1 MKRAI
6 SILLVIVMVL
16 ALAACGETPNANDNP
31 GNAANTNTN
40 TNTNGSSGPTQSGGS
55 DPNPAPENDPYAGIE
70 KEVVVGISADP
81 ATFYPW
87 AAFGQGTRHI
97 FPMLYQTLLSDVRDP
112 ETGKITYYHT
122 LMDSYEQ
129 TGDTTYVVTL
139 REGIYDTAG
148 NPFTASDVKFCIDS
162 FKTGPAASNLG
173 NVESCRVIDDLNV
186 EITVSAILG
195 VGEFEEILTTPNMVT
210 EAAFKASPD
219 EMATTPVGTTGYYLD
234 EYVPGSYVVM
244 KKADSYWNQH
254 ANETREVDDG
264 YLPTSDNTRIDV
276 ARFEIIT
283 DTSTM
288 ALALET
294 GDIDIATAISTTDIP
309 LYQNDDHYTVHQY
322 PDNMFGLIF
331 NASANSEFQNIN
343 LRKALAYSIS
353 AQDLLDM
360 IYDGDGFILHAF
372 AMDYQMG
379 YVDAWDNED
388 YFSQDKAKAQEY
400 FDAYLKETGKSASD
414 LKLTIAIMS
423 TDAMTKYAQ
432 VVQGAMIAL
441 TGNNNVLSIEQY
453 DSATYTS
460 VRNDP
465 AQGWDLAILNAMS
478 NKTYILYNWTQNF
491 NGYSRVQKNDLSG
504 SGDTQLWD
512 LITAAQTPE
521 TFGPETAD
529 AAQKYM
535 NEQCYFVNYIC
546 GPAYWVGSDLVTQY
560 ALGAKNSVAITAMN
574 YDWSVKY

>member
-1 MKRAI
+1 MKKAI
-6 SILLVIVMVL
+6 SILLVCVLVL
-16 ALAACGETPNANDNP
+16 ALAACGGTPANES
-31 GNAANTNTN
+31 GTGGTAAT
-40 TNTNGSSGPTQSGGS
+40 PAPASGGNS
-55 DPNPAPENDPYAGIE
+55 GSNATPAPESGPSEAEDPYAGIE

-87 AAFGQGTRHI
+87 GAFGQGTRHI

-139 REGIYDTAG
+139 REGIYDTDG

-162 FKTGPAASNLG
+162 FKQGPAASNLG
-173 NVESCRVIDDLNV
+173 NVESCSVIDDLNV

-195 VGEFEEILTTPNMVT
+195 VGEFEEILTIPNMVT
-210 EAAFKASPD
+210 QAAFEASPD
-219 EMATTPVGTTGYYLD
+219 EMATTPVGTTGYYVD

-244 KKADSYWNQH
+244 KKADSYWNQK
-254 ANETREVDDG
+254 ANETHEIEDG
-264 YLPTSDNTRIDV
+264 YLPTSDNTKIDV
-276 ARFEIIT
+276 ARFEVIT

-309 LYQNDDHYTVHQY
+309 LYQNDDDYTVHQY
-322 PDNMFGLIF
+322 PDNMFGLVF
-331 NASANSEFQNIN
+331 NSSENSEFQNIN

-372 AMDYQMG
+372 GMNYQMG
-379 YVDAWDNED
+379 YVDKWDSED
-388 YFSQDKAKAQEY
+388 YFSQDMAKAKEY
-400 FDAYLKETGKSASD
+400 FDAYLEESGKSASD
-414 LKLTIAIMS
+414 LSLTIAIMG
-423 TDAMTKYAQ
+423 TDAMQKYAQ

-465 AQGWDLAILNAMS
+465 AQGWDLAILNAMT
-478 NKTYILYNWTQNF
+478 NKTYILSNWTMNY

-504 SGDTQLWD
+504 SGDTKLWD
-512 LITAAQTPE
+512 LITAAQTPD
-521 TFGPETAD
+521 TYGPETAD

-535 NEQCYFVNYIC
+535 NEQCYLVNYIC
-546 GPAYWVGSDLVTQY
+546 GPAYWVGSNLVTQY
-560 ALGAKNSVAITAMN
+560 ALGAKNSVALTAMD